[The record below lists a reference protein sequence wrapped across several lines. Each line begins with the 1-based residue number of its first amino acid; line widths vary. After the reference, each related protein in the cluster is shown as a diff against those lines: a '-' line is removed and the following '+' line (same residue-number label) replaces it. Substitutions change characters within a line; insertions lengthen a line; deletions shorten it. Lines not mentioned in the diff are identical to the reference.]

1 MADLGE
7 GAIRVFAGKL
17 FVEELELGDG
27 TRGFFWIEPC
37 GSKHLFVPVQGGD
50 GWGGGKGPQ
59 KVTIGA
65 QFPEYGQVLFLMDSC
80 IPNQSIEGH
89 EGIVFGI
96 GWEVDSPQTDDIGGD
111 SSRSGQHHLLVDST
125 DTEKADKDF
134 FLGLVKILYHPS
146 HGFSLEPCPLFP
158 VLKNNSPRHS
168 RIWLW

>member
-17 FVEELELGDG
+17 FVEKLELSDG
-27 TRGFFWIEPC
+27 ARGFFWIEPC

-80 IPNQSIEGH
+80 IPNQSVKRH
-89 EGIVFGI
+89 ESIIFGI
-96 GWEVDSPQTDDIGGD
+96 RWEIDSPQTDDIGRD
-111 SSRSGQHHLLVDST
+111 PSRG
-125 DTEKADKDF
+125 
-134 FLGLVKILYHPS
+134 G
-146 HGFSLEPCPLFP
+146 
-158 VLKNNSPRHS
+158 
-168 RIWLW
+168 